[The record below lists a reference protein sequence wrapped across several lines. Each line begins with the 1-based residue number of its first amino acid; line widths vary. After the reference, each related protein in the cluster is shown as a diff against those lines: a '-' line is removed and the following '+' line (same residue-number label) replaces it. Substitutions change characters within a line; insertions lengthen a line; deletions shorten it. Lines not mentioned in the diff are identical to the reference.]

1 MANVPGGT
9 EYFLRVEAY
18 FRKGLHPHWPLIVD
32 SLTKL
37 SKHVSTSFRT
47 EVYEDFSL
55 TLFHEEELE
64 KFFHMS
70 LHFSRLRDISIV
82 DSVVDEV
89 LDLSEL
95 VEAYLTIKDD
105 AGLFQRLGEN
115 FYIEG
120 IGVRVLTY
128 PDKGVATIAYRL
140 FKPNKGMRLVE
151 RMFSKQFKERKA
163 VSDRLRDLLG
173 FKR

>member
-1 MANVPGGT
+1 MASVSGGM

-18 FRKGLHPHWPLIVD
+18 FQKGLRSHWSLIVD

-47 EVYEDFSL
+47 EIYEDFRL

-64 KFFHMS
+64 KFLHMS
-70 LHFSRLRDISIV
+70 LHFSGLRDISMV
-82 DSVVDEV
+82 DSIVDEV
-89 LDLSEL
+89 LELSEL

-105 AGLFQRLGEN
+105 GLFQRLGEN
-115 FYIEG
+115 FYVEG
-120 IGVRVLTY
+120 VGVRVLTY

-151 RMFSKQFKERKA
+151 RLFSRSSKRRKTVSER
-163 VSDRLRDLLG
+163 LTDLLG